1 MSDLAIRNATIDDL
15 PFIVGLIAHDT
26 VLDLIDDPAQAQGP
40 DYLAAFQAISSDP
53 NQVLLVAETDAVSV
67 GTFQLT
73 FTPGI
78 FRRGAWRCTIEGV
91 HVSPE
96 HRNKRIGEKM
106 MAWAVEMAKQRGCAM
121 VQLTSNKKRTDAHRF
136 YERRG
141 FSRSHEGFKLYL

>member
-1 MSDLAIRNATIDDL
+1 MSDFAIRNAVSDDL
-15 PFIVGLIAHDT
+15 PFIVGLLAHDT
-26 VLDLIDDPAQAQGP
+26 VLDLIDDPAEALGP
-40 DYLAAFQAISSDP
+40 EYMAAFEAIDSDP
-53 NQVLLVAETDAVSV
+53 NQLLLIAEIDGTAV

-78 FRRGAWRCTIEGV
+78 FRRGAWRCTIEAV

-106 MAWAVEMAKQRGCAM
+106 MSWAVDEARNRGSGM

-136 YERRG
+136 YERLG
-141 FSRSHEGFKLYL
+141 FSKSHEGFKLYI

>member
-106 MAWAVEMAKQRGCAM
+106 MAWAVGMAKQRGCAM

-136 YERRG
+136 YERLG

>member
-106 MAWAVEMAKQRGCAM
+106 MAWAVGMAKQRGCAM